1 MMILVYHILPFL
13 LFEMKSEL
21 AEMPKYMPVGAADA
35 GGRETEI

>member
-1 MMILVYHILPFL
+1 MILEYPIVPFL

-21 AEMPKYMPVGAADA
+21 AEMPKYIPVGVAEA